1 MNSNDV
7 SILISEELKIE
18 RDLTNVQGLD
28 ITACLI
34 KPLKERY
41 FLDNAEQLEL
51 WTVFRESDNGYYIF
65 YDEEEDMFG
74 LAIRSE
80 RGLHNI
86 GYYGTF
92 LETLYSI

>member
-7 SILISEELKIE
+7 SALISEELKIE

-28 ITACLI
+28 ITACLME
-34 KPLKERY
+34 PLKELY
-41 FLDNAEQLEL
+41 ILDNAEQLEL
-51 WTVFRESDNGYYIF
+51 WTVFKETGGGYYIF

-74 LAIRSE
+74 LAIKSKS
-80 RGLHNI
+80 GLHNI

-92 LETLYSI
+92 LETLYSM